1 MASTGPITK
10 NTDTLALGLA
20 QVRVGQAET
29 YVGNINPQLN
39 SSDSIGALA
48 TTKFMHSIEYWRH
61 ESGFPAIEDYVLPL
75 RSAASLEVAFEELTP
90 FNLALAHGQDPIDL
104 SLTDTHS
111 GEVALGNLA
120 APDYMRMEARY
131 TFPDGVH
138 YMDII
143 FPRAQVTSSPEI
155 DLQKE
160 DNVAVTIMFE
170 SKRAD
175 SEVSGGSSAWD
186 NKPLGRISF
195 T

>member
-1 MASTGPITK
+1 MTSTGPITK

-20 QVRVGQAET
+20 QVRVGQAAT
-29 YVGNINPQLN
+29 YVGNINPQL
-39 SSDSIGALA
+39 SASDSIGALA
-48 TTKFMHSIEYWRH
+48 STKFMHNIEYWRH
-61 ESGFPAIEDYVLPL
+61 ESGFPALEDYVIPL

-104 SLTDTHS
+104 ALTATHS
-111 GEVALGNLA
+111 GEVALGNLV
-120 APDYMRMEARY
+120 APEYMRMEARY
-131 TFPDGVH
+131 TFPNGSN

-160 DNVAVTIMFE
+160 DNVAVTITFE
-170 SKRAD
+170 AKRAD

-186 NKPLGRISF
+186 DKPLGRISF